1 MIEAFLDYS
10 ANGEARSLALVQR
23 TVIGRSLSNEV
34 VFPEDLLVSRTHAVI
49 EQYAGDWV
57 VRDLGAVNGTY
68 VNGVRVVAER
78 VLRSGDEIRVGEN
91 VLLFRSGAQ
100 TDRRTTLVVEHLEHV
115 GVLFT
120 DIVSSTEQSFAV
132 GHEAANEHRRHHF
145 TLLRRALLDA
155 GGVEIKNLGDGLM
168 AVFPTATDAVT
179 CAVAMQHAIDSDN
192 RTGAMRVGLRVGVS
206 SGEATREAGDYHGAV
221 VVEAA
226 RLCALASGGQILA
239 TDAVRLAVRHGVVP
253 VGLRPLGEK
262 ALKGFPEP
270 VVVHELVWRQDEGRP
285 GDG

>member
-10 ANGEARSLALVQR
+10 ANGEARSFALVHR
-23 TVIGRSLSNEV
+23 TVIGRSSSNEV

-49 EQYAGDWV
+49 EQYAGGWV

-78 VLRSGDEIRVGEN
+78 VLRSGDEIRVGQN
-91 VLLFRSGAQ
+91 VLLFRSGGQA
-100 TDRRTTLVVEHLEHV
+100 DHRSTLVVEHVEHV

-120 DIVSSTEQSFAV
+120 DIVSSTEQSFAA
-132 GHEAANEHRRHHF
+132 GQEAANENRRHHF
-145 TLLRRALLDA
+145 AMLRRALLDA
-155 GGVEIKNLGDGLM
+155 GGVEIKSLGDGLM

-192 RTGAMRVGLRVGVS
+192 RRSGARVGLRVGVS
-206 SGEATREAGDYHGAV
+206 AGEATRDASDYHGPV

-226 RLCALASGGQILA
+226 RLCALAAGGQILVA
-239 TDAVRLAVRHGVVP
+239 DAVPLALRHGAEP
-253 VGLRPLGEK
+253 VGFRPLGDMC
-262 ALKGFPEP
+262 LKGFPEP
-270 VVVHELVWRQDEGRP
+270 VPVHELVWRR
-285 GDG
+285 GDGGPAS